1 MIEPNTDA
9 MPPTTTIVT
18 SSIEWKKPAMPGV
31 MKPM

>member
-1 MIEPNTDA
+1 MMEPKIDA

-18 SSIEWKKPAMPGV
+18 SSIEWKKPARLGV